1 MSQASKWIILL
12 EVLLFEA
19 KVTSVLLSIQLE
31 TTHIMETERGEP
43 RKRESRDLP
52 KLLEVILQTIIQAFT
67 DLRETMTKGNLS
79 PVFKYLTEC
88 RTLE

>member
-12 EVLLFEA
+12 EILLFES
-19 KVTSVLLSIQLE
+19 KVISILLSIQLE
-31 TTHIMETERGEP
+31 TTYIMETER
-43 RKRESRDLP
+43 REMENESKDLP